1 LYSNSN
7 AFFVLSNF
15 DRLIMKKI
23 QIIAIAG
30 AGTMGSGIAQVC
42 ATSGYQVI
50 LYDIQL
56 AVLDKAKVAI
66 FSSLQYL
73 FDKGKLNA
81 DQVTAIKSRIVFTS
95 NIEEVKADL
104 IIEAILERLDL
115 KHQFFKAVA
124 DLNPADTILATNTSS
139 IPITQIAAAIPNP
152 ERFLGIHFFNPA
164 TIMKLVEIISGA
176 HTDPLIA
183 NGCKALVESM
193 GKICVMAKDAPGF
206 IVNRVARHYYVEGLK
221 ALEENVASLEDIDTL
236 MESSGVKMGPFRLM
250 DLIGVDTNFS
260 VTSSIYKLFHEDG
273 KFRPSRIQQQK
284 VDAGFHGKKTGKG
297 FYEY

>member
-1 LYSNSN
+1 MYSNSN

-56 AVLDKAKVAI
+56 AILDKAKDAI

-81 DQVTAIKSRIVFTS
+81 DQVTAIKSRIVFSS

-115 KHQFFKAVA
+115 KHQFFKTVA
-124 DLNPADTILATNTSS
+124 ALNPADTILASNTSS

-183 NGCKALVESM
+183 NGCKALIESM

-236 MESSGVKMGPFRLM
+236 MESSGFKMGPFRLM